1 MSATPSVDERR
12 IAVLAGDAAAAP
24 SMHNAQPWRFR
35 YFRGSRTFHVRADFD
50 RAMPHADPDHRA
62 LHLGCG
68 AALLNLRVAVAH
80 AGWHP
85 LTSLL
90 PDPGDPALLATVR
103 LADSGADRD
112 KSGLSALYPGIHSRH
127 TSRYPFAETDVPQAL
142 QKALAEAA
150 GLEGA
155 SLAFPGPWHLR
166 WVMELI
172 EEAEARNRIDL
183 GSDEDMAH
191 WTRLGPEADTATDG
205 VPEYAFGPRKL
216 GGRAPMRDFAG
227 LKAVEGRGVA
237 EFEKTPH
244 LALLSTTGDRPEDW
258 LRAGQAMERVLLRAT
273 IEGLATSFVT
283 QAIEWPDLRWPLRDP
298 VAGVGHVQMVLRLGY
313 GPRGPAT
320 PRRPVREVLDIEP

>member
-1 MSATPSVDERR
+1 VSTTPNIDEQQV
-12 IAVLAGDAAAAP
+12 AVLAGDAAAAP

-35 YFRGSRTFHVRADFD
+35 FFRGSRIFHVRADFD
-50 RAMPHADPDHRA
+50 RALPHADPDTRA

-85 LTSLL
+85 LTRLL
-90 PDPGDPALLATVR
+90 PDPGDPALLATVE
-103 LADSGADRD
+103 LADPAADRAE
-112 KSGLSALYPGIHSRH
+112 SSLGALYPGIHSRH
-127 TSRYPFAETDVPQAL
+127 TSRYPFAETDIPKPL

-150 GLEGA
+150 DLEGA
-155 SLAFPGPWHLR
+155 SLTFPGSWHLR
-166 WVMELI
+166 WVMQLI
-172 EEAEARNRIDL
+172 EEAEARNRTDR
-183 GSDEDMAH
+183 GSDEDMVH
-191 WTRLGPEADTATDG
+191 WTRLGPEADTASDG

-227 LKAVEGRGVA
+227 LRTVGDRGAV
-237 EFEKTPH
+237 EFEKSPH
-244 LALLSTTGDRPEDW
+244 LALLSTAGDQPEDW

-273 IEGLATSFVT
+273 LEELATSFVT

-298 VAGVGHVQMVLRLGY
+298 VSGVGHVQMVLRLGY

-320 PRRPVREVLDIEP
+320 PRRPVREVLDIQP